1 MTGIIDVPAYLVYRQ
16 RTMEVPDTCE
26 PGLCP
31 PPLPA
36 SGAAL
41 PAGVDADQELARLAR
56 AIGHPVR
63 VQILRLLAERESCV
77 CGDLVDRLPVGQS
90 TVSEHLRIL
99 KEAGLIRGE
108 IQPPRVCYCLE
119 PAGMSRLKNLVG
131 ML

>member
-1 MTGIIDVPAYLVYRQ
+1 MNPN
-16 RTMEVPDTCE
+16 DTVVDAQTNTSGDACA

-31 PPLPA
+31 PPRPEADATLPP
-36 SGAAL
+36 GAD
-41 PAGVDADQELARLAR
+41 PDQELARLAR
-56 AIGHPVR
+56 AVGHPVR

-77 CGDLVDRLPVGQS
+77 CGDLVDVLPVGQS

-119 PAGMSRLKNLVG
+119 PAGMARLKNLMG
-131 ML
+131 TL